1 MIERMRKSSITIV
14 GLGYVGLTVALLAS
28 KKGYKVFGIDIDK
41 NKVKIIND
49 GRSPIE
55 DDYIVE
61 NMKYKIHATTDFSV
75 IDKSEITI
83 VCIPTPIKKD
93 NTPDLKPLKSVLD
106 SIAKNINNGQ
116 LVVIESTVAPGT
128 CRGIV
133 KPILEKSEFKIGK
146 NINLAH
152 CPERIDPGNKKW
164 TIENIP
170 RVIGA
175 LSDEGRERSAIFYE
189 SIINSPIKRLSSI
202 EAAEATK
209 IVENTFRDINIAFV
223 NELAKSFDKLQIDVL
238 EVIESAATKPFAFIP
253 HYPGCGVGGHCISVD
268 PYYLIEK
275 AKDSGFEHKF
285 LELARSINRSMPEYT
300 VQRTIEGLNEIGRC
314 IKDTEISIL
323 GISYKPNI
331 DDIRES
337 PSFEIVSRLKDMG
350 AKLKVYDPYIKK
362 MSNVDSL
369 NSALDSKCIIIVTA
383 HDDFKEIDIE
393 KLKQSGI
400 EVIIDG
406 RNCLNK
412 DKIVNSGIVYKGI
425 GR

>member
-55 DDYIVE
+55 EDYIVE

-75 IDKSEITI
+75 IDKSEIII

-93 NTPDLKPLKSVLD
+93 NTPDLKPLKSTLD

-128 CRGIV
+128 CRRIV

-146 NINLAH
+146 NIHLAH

-300 VQRTIEGLNEIGRC
+300 VQRTIEGLNEIGIC

-362 MSNVDSL
+362 MSTVDSL
-369 NSALDSKCIIIVTA
+369 NSALNSKCIIIVTA
-383 HDDFKEIDIE
+383 HDEFREIDIK
-393 KLKQSGI
+393 KLKKNGV

-412 DKIVNSGIVYKGI
+412 DKIINSGIVYKGI

>member
-1 MIERMRKSSITIV
+1 MQ
-14 GLGYVGLTVALLAS
+14 
-28 KKGYKVFGIDIDK
+28 
-41 NKVKIIND
+41 
-49 GRSPIE
+49 
-55 DDYIVE
+55 
-61 NMKYKIHATTDFSV
+61 
-75 IDKSEITI
+75 
-83 VCIPTPIKKD
+83 
-93 NTPDLKPLKSVLD
+93 
-106 SIAKNINNGQ
+106 KNINNGQ
-116 LVVIESTVAPGT
+116 LVIIESTVAPGT

-133 KPILEKSEFKIGK
+133 KPILEKSGFKIGK
-146 NINLAH
+146 NIHLAH

-189 SIINSPIKRLSSI
+189 SLINSPIKRLSSI

-285 LELARSINRSMPEYT
+285 LELARSINKSMPEYT

-362 MSNVDSL
+362 LSNVDSL
-369 NSALDSKCIIIVTA
+369 NSALNSKCIIIVTA
-383 HDDFKEIDIE
+383 HDEFREIDIK
-393 KLKQSGI
+393 KLKKNGV

-412 DKIVNSGIVYKGI
+412 DKIINSGIVYKGI

>member
-55 DDYIVE
+55 EDYIVE

-75 IDKSEITI
+75 IDKSEIII

-93 NTPDLKPLKSVLD
+93 NIPDLKPLKSVLD

-146 NINLAH
+146 NIHLAH

-285 LELARSINRSMPEYT
+285 LELARSINKSMPEYT

-362 MSNVDSL
+362 LSNVDSL
-369 NSALDSKCIIIVTA
+369 NSALNSKCIIIVTA

-412 DKIVNSGIVYKGI
+412 DKIINSGIVYKGI